1 MGFEEMRLYLEGFV
15 WRNLFFWS
23 SQIKPAV
30 DSKNFD
36 LRVGLLSYLSRV
48 YFRDVSNHT
57 SQNK

>member
-1 MGFEEMRLYLEGFV
+1 MGLDEMRLYLEGYL
-15 WRNLFFWS
+15 WRNHFYWPT
-23 SQIKPAV
+23 QIKPAENR
-30 DSKNFD
+30 KNFD